1 MQKTMALVHWAP
13 ARALDVN
20 NSFHLGQF
28 PRRIESTTAGAERCA
43 AEAATPRKALI
54 YKFVCTTTT
63 LPKWRLY
70 HHEMYQKPF
79 FFLFSG
85 KKMENCNQ
93 FSDLELEFKASSCT
107 SRKEPGRIPFYEAK
121 PRKQLHPSP
130 LLHTWSSC
138 LTFYC
143 RHKKVGK
150 EFQGKRE
157 RPIINTTHGYVWY
170 RCIHLAHHGLHPSW
184 PKPGK

>member
-1 MQKTMALVHWAP
+1 MALVHWAP

-63 LPKWRLY
+63 LPKWWLY
-70 HHEMYQKPF
+70 HHEIYQKPF

-93 FSDLELEFKASSCT
+93 FSDLELEFKLAAVLVEKSREESPFTRQSLVNSS
-107 SRKEPGRIPFYEAK
+107 IP
-121 PRKQLHPSP
+121 PPSSI
-130 LLHTWSSC
+130 L
-138 LTFYC
+138 
-143 RHKKVGK
+143 G
-150 EFQGKRE
+150 Q
-157 RPIINTTHGYVWY
+157 
-170 RCIHLAHHGLHPSW
+170 AA
-184 PKPGK
+184 